1 VSRHGGGCRHLYL
14 SCAWVVNTLL
24 VASCGT
30 SDDELVAQVGTYRIT
45 ARQYRS
51 YVEGLPGRW
60 QPDKTGDEAR
70 LHHLQVLIDRCLLL
84 MEGESLGLDT
94 LAAVQQATAKAVDEY
109 VVARYQLDW
118 SQSQPDISEQ
128 EIESVFRAEG
138 FDRERLGLVVRV
150 RTRTEIDTILAELRS
165 GVRFD
170 EIARSRS
177 MDRGAVEADGG
188 LGFLDR
194 DQAARLGIP
203 PSLFLSLPL
212 DKTSPPLPIGT
223 DWQVVRFVEDRPTDY
238 DRYREPIRAQ
248 LAKRQRSELEQL
260 HIEELTATMG
270 VRRHEPG
277 LRMVVAALRT
287 ADPSSI
293 VSSSLTL
300 YEVGSSRIEVS
311 SAAQALAGLQLEPE
325 SADSARVSSLLQRH
339 VLRPALLQAAA
350 REAGFYDGPE
360 FRRARQKGREE
371 AILEMLRLR
380 TNRSIHI
387 STDEVR
393 RYYDTHQEVFRHE
406 EALWIEE
413 MLLATAAEALRVRQQ
428 IEAGARFA
436 DLAVGSLRD
445 KAEQQRGRL
454 HFHAEDQARHP
465 QLMPAAQAT
474 EAGLVAGPLRVK
486 GGFSVFRVLG
496 RSPGRVDS
504 FDAVQDRARAILRE
518 RRQQGRLSVML
529 ERLRAQ
535 HSSVIQ
541 VHAPRLQMAVPDYLL
556 GG

>member
-1 VSRHGGGCRHLYL
+1 MSRHGSGCRHLHL

-45 ARQYRS
+45 VRQYRS

-60 QPDKTGDEAR
+60 QPDKTGDESR

-94 LAAVQQATAKAVDEY
+94 LAAVRQAAEKAVDEY

-118 SQSQPDISEQ
+118 MQSQPDISEQ
-128 EIESVFRAEG
+128 EIESVFHSEG
-138 FDRERLGLVVRV
+138 FDRERLGLAVRV

-165 GVRFD
+165 GVPFD
-170 EIARSRS
+170 EVARSRS
-177 MDRGAVEADGG
+177 MDRDALEGG

-212 DKTSPPLPIGT
+212 NKTSPPLPVGT

-260 HIEELTATMG
+260 HIEELTATIG

-287 ADPSSI
+287 ADLSSI

-325 SADSARVSSLLQRH
+325 STDSARVSSLLRRH

-350 REAGFYDGPE
+350 SEAGFYDGPE

-393 RYYDTHQEVFRHE
+393 RYYATHQEVLRHE

-436 DLAVGSLRD
+436 DLAVHSLR
-445 KAEQQRGRL
+445 KAEPQGGRM
-454 HFHAEDQARHP
+454 HFHVEDQARYP
-465 QLMPAAQAT
+465 QLMRAAQAA
-474 EAGLVAGPLRVK
+474 EAGLLSGPLRVQ

-496 RSPGRVDS
+496 RSPSRIDS
-504 FDAVQDRARAILRE
+504 FDAVRDRARSIVRLQ
-518 RRQQGRLSVML
+518 RQQELLSAML
-529 ERLRAQ
+529 ERLRAKNAA
-535 HSSVIQ
+535 VID
-541 VHAPRLQMAVPDYLL
+541 VHASRLQVAVPDYLL